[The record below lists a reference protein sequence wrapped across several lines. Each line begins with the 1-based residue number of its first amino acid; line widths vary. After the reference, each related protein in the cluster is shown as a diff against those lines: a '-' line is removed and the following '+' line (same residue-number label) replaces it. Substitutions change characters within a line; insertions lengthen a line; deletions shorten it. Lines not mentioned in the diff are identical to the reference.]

1 MEWEQLKSEIETVV
15 GKRLDQLQTNLEFQH
30 SRLVDTISKVQS
42 FAVLLRQKVP
52 SEIDKPIPEVVPLLS
67 RAQTARTHHKT
78 ELIKTAPI
86 DIKKLG
92 LKKPGSED
100 RKKEE
105 VKGKTEDS
113 KSKLEE
119 AKKKKAEEGKK
130 KKEEEEAKK
139 REVMAKKKEEEERKK
154 EDAKKKVEE
163 AKEKKRLEDLEKKAR
178 AEEVKKKAEEEK
190 ERKKQEETEKKKNE
204 EIEKKKKL
212 EEAKKKQDEEKEK
225 KKQEDLDKKAKAEE
239 EKKLKS
245 SKKPEEVKKK
255 LPEPKKKEESKTKIG
270 ASATPKNA
278 SSVDSKKESSTI
290 PSPKPEESLCTDH
303 SSEIKL
309 ETPPSELKT
318 TEPPKTELVSSEPEK
333 PEVEEDKSAKN
344 SNHSLPSLEEIQLQ
358 IKSIKNTY
366 PEEEILSEKPF
377 ELSVG
382 AKSALSLLTTMDEDK
397 FYLDRVPKEEV
408 IWTFRLFFVLLNK
421 NLPLPDTEAWAECQA
436 FLQEARD
443 KEKNHKTIDKY
454 IIEVIS
460 NFNFADEN
468 IDRIEQMVYGKDNL
482 LQPQYYTE
490 FCALTGLLMFAVRE
504 AAIFGG
510 AIKGKVPIWRQY
522 KRLLHKQQQLEN
534 HLLS

>member
-15 GKRLDQLQTNLEFQH
+15 GKRLDQLQTNLELQR

-42 FAVLLRQKVP
+42 FAQLLKQKVP
-52 SEIDKPIPEVVPLLS
+52 SEIEKPIPEVVPSLT

-78 ELIKTAPI
+78 ELIKTTPI
-86 DIKKLG
+86 EIKKLG
-92 LKKPGSED
+92 LKKPASED
-100 RKKEE
+100 KKKEE
-105 VKGKTEDS
+105 VKGKNEDG

-119 AKKKKAEEGKK
+119 AKKKKAEEAKK

-139 REVMAKKKEEEERKK
+139 KEVMLKKKEEEERKK
-154 EDAKKKVEE
+154 EEAKKKVEE
-163 AKEKKRLEDLEKKAR
+163 AKEKKRHEDLEKKTK
-178 AEEVKKKAEEEK
+178 AEEVKKKTEDEK
-190 ERKKQEETEKKKNE
+190 ERKKQEEIEKKKNE
-204 EIEKKKKL
+204 ESEKKKKV
-212 EEAKKKQDEEKEK
+212 EEAKKKQEEEKEK
-225 KKQEDLDKKAKAEE
+225 KKQEELDKKVKAEE

-245 SKKPEEVKKK
+245 LKKPEEIKKK
-255 LPEPKKKEESKTKIG
+255 LPEPKKKEESKSKIG
-270 ASATPKNA
+270 ASATPKNQ
-278 SSVDSKKESSTI
+278 SSVDSKKQSSTI

-303 SSEIKL
+303 SSELKL

-318 TEPPKTELVSSEPEK
+318 TEPVKADLIIAELVK
-333 PEVEEDKSAKN
+333 PEVEEDKALKN
-344 SNHSLPSLEEIQLQ
+344 LNPSLPSLEEIQIQ
-358 IKSIKNTY
+358 IKSIKNAY
-366 PEEEILSEKPF
+366 PEEEILIEKPF

-421 NLPLPDTEAWAECQA
+421 NLPLSDEEAWVECQK
-436 FLQEARD
+436 FLIEARD

-460 NFNFADEN
+460 NFTFTDEI
-468 IDRIEQMVYGKDNL
+468 IDKIEQIVYGKDNL